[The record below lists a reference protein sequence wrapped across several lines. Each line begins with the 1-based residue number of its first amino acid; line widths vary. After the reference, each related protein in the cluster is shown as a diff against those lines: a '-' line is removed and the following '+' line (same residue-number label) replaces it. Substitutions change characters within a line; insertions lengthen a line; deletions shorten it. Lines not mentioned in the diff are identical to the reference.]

1 MARKDER
8 GVVIPAPLQFN
19 NPASASLPRYD
30 DEHRGPAV
38 TDSYEL
44 SHCRIDL
51 AERSEGWP
59 TPANLPPRMVDFAQS
74 IPEDQRADWLRRQ
87 ANIEEA
93 DRHIS
98 NAMRSGELPI
108 WVAPIG
114 EPERLVAPGAIVE
127 VDHATVVSG
136 IYRPPNDRGWL
147 YGRPLFV
154 KRDDWAKFA
163 ARIDTAKKPA
173 RKNGNSQSR
182 SHDGDERQWLRI
194 SKAVR
199 ILHRILRTRL
209 AGQEPAPWIDPPA
222 DPFDAECENA
232 THRHRRTART
242 SLTMRRALLSGDLTA
257 HLVKDGRSHPLPG
270 WAWENASAAEN
281 AFNFN
286 WLPLNPLLEHG
297 LGEFGDWRCFV
308 SRAEFRAWIARSE
321 FAEIGDLPALPVPFD
336 HDARPDQ
343 LTYREPPDRPFVELT
358 QALTWIAF
366 TVSLSR
372 DEFSFMESCGFGPFA
387 EGGWSDGFRAA
398 LASFTDQAS
407 AGNIRVR
414 GRYVSNYSDHA
425 AAAQADTAYLTDTQ
439 LRDFARFDSLHGG
452 LERGAGLFWGEELLE
467 HALNGKHDGWRDVE
481 VNRADLVKVFSKQD
495 DVTLALTQS
504 IPATLPDI
512 GPVMG
517 IDEAL
522 SWVAHN
528 RPSYDYQV
536 WQNGAGELEFRDPSG
551 SIIGEADDG
560 SPPQGIEA
568 LRVASRRFHTA
579 LQDGSLA
586 SYVAPESSVAL
597 HVPRIYW
604 NGVNP
609 ESLHQVYR
617 GMTPEDQGA
626 GCPILLSRQAFD
638 EWRNAQSRPDHAT
651 PKSSKGRRGRT
662 RGTGY
667 QQADAPLLAKMKE
680 AIVSNPALNATSAA
694 RLFAN
699 EAEGASFEA
708 KVDRLAR
715 AFRAGRNGE

>member
-1 MARKDER
+1 
-8 GVVIPAPLQFN
+8 
-19 NPASASLPRYD
+19 
-30 DEHRGPAV
+30 
-38 TDSYEL
+38 
-44 SHCRIDL
+44 
-51 AERSEGWP
+51 
-59 TPANLPPRMVDFAQS
+59 MVDFAQS
-74 IPEDQRADWLRRQ
+74 VPEDQRADWLRRQ

-163 ARIDTAKKPA
+163 ARIDSAKKPA
-173 RKNGNSQSR
+173 RASGNSQSH
-182 SHDGDERQWLRI
+182 SHDGYERQWLRI

-242 SLTMRRALLSGDLTA
+242 SHTMRRALLAGDLTA

-286 WLPLNPLLEHG
+286 WLPLNPLLGHG

-308 SRAEFRAWIARSE
+308 SRAELRAWLSRSDI
-321 FAEIGDLPALPVPFD
+321 AEIGDLPTLPVPFD

-387 EGGWSDGFRAA
+387 ESGWPDGFRTAMA
-398 LASFTDQAS
+398 GFADQAS

-414 GRYVSNYSDHA
+414 GRYVANYSDHS
-425 AAAQADTAYLTDTQ
+425 AAAQANTDYLSDTQ
-439 LRDFARFDSLHGG
+439 LRDFASFDSLYGG
-452 LERGAGLFWGEELLE
+452 LERGAGLVWEGDVLE
-467 HALNGKHDGWRDVE
+467 RALNGRGDGWRDVE
-481 VNRADLVKVFSKQD
+481 VCRAELLKAFPAKAASGTPKVFVTNAPGPPAYRVRGTGDFSSSSTSKK
-495 DVTLALTQS
+495 S
-504 IPATLPDI
+504 
-512 GPVMG
+512 
-517 IDEAL
+517 E
-522 SWVAHN
+522 
-528 RPSYDYQV
+528 
-536 WQNGAGELEFRDPSG
+536 
-551 SIIGEADDG
+551 
-560 SPPQGIEA
+560 
-568 LRVASRRFHTA
+568 
-579 LQDGSLA
+579 
-586 SYVAPESSVAL
+586 
-597 HVPRIYW
+597 
-604 NGVNP
+604 
-609 ESLHQVYR
+609 
-617 GMTPEDQGA
+617 
-626 GCPILLSRQAFD
+626 
-638 EWRNAQSRPDHAT
+638 
-651 PKSSKGRRGRT
+651 PKSRKGRAK
-662 RGTGY
+662 GTGY
-667 QQADAPLLAKMKE
+667 QRADAPLLEKMSE
-680 AIVSNPALNATSAA
+680 AIANNPALNATSAA
-694 RLFAN
+694 KLVAN

-708 KVDRLAR
+708 KVDRLSR